1 MSALR
6 HASTVLALSCLI
18 GLAALSAGAGA
29 IYPSVHQL
37 QVALHME
44 PNTQVPQLIVVDGKV
59 FHPRY
64 LRTEDHFN
72 GEYAV
77 ILKLDRER

>member
-1 MSALR
+1 MKL
-6 HASTVLALSCLI
+6 LI
-18 GLAALSAGAGA
+18 FAAIVVMLFTTAMAHSS

>member
-1 MSALR
+1 MSKIIYALIVVG
-6 HASTVLALSCLI
+6 VLIVVAVY
-18 GLAALSAGAGA
+18 AYSAFVGS

-44 PNTQVPQLIVVDGKV
+44 PNAQIPQLIVVDGKV

-64 LRTEDHFN
+64 MRTEEHFG

-77 ILKLDRER
+77 ILRLERER